1 METFWTLLQDPA
13 HWEFE
18 IFLIIIFDV
27 IIGAIIWPFIRGGL
41 RHHKSDHERLEDLE
55 REVKELKEKIKS

>member
-1 METFWTLLQDPA
+1 MHEHETFLTLLGDAA

-27 IIGAIIWPFIRGGL
+27 VLGLVLWPFIRKHWK
-41 RHHKSDHERLEDLE
+41 HHVNRDKQDG
-55 REVKELKEKIKS
+55 V

>member
-1 METFWTLLQDPA
+1 METFFDLLKDPA

-27 IIGAIIWPFIRGGL
+27 IIGLVIWPFIRGAL
-41 RHHKSDHERLEDLE
+41 IHHKSDHERLEDLE
-55 REVKELKEKIKS
+55 REVEALKNK